1 MGTCSGDGTRHFPEM
16 GTEPLSP
23 GSQTNLRERR
33 VRADSQFR
41 KPSEA
46 LRDGP
51 CMMYPT
57 GKDCG
62 RESTEHNT
70 AAPDTWPRV
79 RDCAYGQADAVRTG
93 TARCAGPDP
102 CCSGLSMIPPVTRCV
117 VVDLAPQAMIGR
129 VWVCAG
135 SIMTD
140 KTHRQGA
147 ITRCIHATE
156 CQAAVPWFT
165 FTTFTV
171 AHVQFGM
178 HAARAHPHKHMRM
191 CSSAYE
197 LHFDV
202 STTPRRACA
211 AEKRRFARQLVHD
224 DFAFVLQR
232 EIDMLVV
239 RAHDHMH
246 MRMCSSA
253 H

>member
-1 MGTCSGDGTRHFPEM
+1 MGTLFGVP
-16 GTEPLSP
+16 SP
-23 GSQTNLRERR
+23 NLRGMSGSVPAPPDLKRISGGEF
-33 VRADSQFR
+33 VQILNSGNLR
-41 KPSEA
+41 KLCA
-46 LRDGP
+46 THDGP

-224 DFAFVLQR
+224 DFCICAPER
-232 EIDMLVV
+232 N
-239 RAHDHMH
+239 
-246 MRMCSSA
+246 
-253 H
+253 